1 MNLIEKNLVV
11 NVDSKNDPKKKRVL
25 VLGLGST
32 GISMVR
38 WFMLKNAEIFV
49 MDSRHRPPFQNLL
62 REKFPNISYCFGIP
76 SCLRKGGGQV

>member
-11 NVDSKNDPKKKRVL
+11 NFDSKNDPKKKRVL

-38 WFMLKNAEIFV
+38 WFMLKNAEILK
-49 MDSRHRPPFQNLL
+49 S
-62 REKFPNISYCFGIP
+62 
-76 SCLRKGGGQV
+76 